1 MIVVRNTYVP
11 PRELGQRIAPNTTP
25 PATRAPL
32 LKRGGDRKEKGGPL
46 FGSAS
51 EDKLRA
57 FFLFCG
63 FSLIFSGGACGWLRA
78 ARRGTRAR
86 LRRWRLASCPWRGP
100 PPPLRP
106 SRPPSPCPLRG
117 PGRGSRAGAARS

>member
-1 MIVVRNTYVP
+1 MIVLRNTYVP
-11 PRELGQRIAPNTTP
+11 PRDLGQRIAPNTTP

-57 FFLFCG
+57 FFLFCC
-63 FSLIFSGGACGWLRA
+63 FFLIFSLRACRLLRA
-78 ARRGTRAR
+78 ARRR
-86 LRRWRLASCPWRGP
+86 
-100 PPPLRP
+100 
-106 SRPPSPCPLRG
+106 
-117 PGRGSRAGAARS
+117 SRAWLPLVPFPAFLCSRSQRRRP